1 MSQEAYSII
10 LSYCTRLINIKP
22 RTVFEINK
30 KIDEYLKR
38 RKIEVKDLGLIKKKV
53 IKELIELKLLDDKKY
68 ALSFVELALINNPSG
83 PVMLKKRLRN
93 RGVDE
98 KYIEEALAKFI
109 NDDVLFGVARKLAEK
124 KMRMAGIDPGNLSQK
139 EKAKIGRYLA
149 SKGIP
154 VNMIWEILGEFN
166 LG

>member
-1 MSQEAYSII
+1 MSEEAYPII

-30 KIDEYLKR
+30 KTDEYLKR
-38 RKIEVKDLGLIKKKV
+38 RKIEVLGLDAVKKKV
-53 IKELIELKLLDDKKY
+53 IKELIELKLLDDRKY
-68 ALSFVELALINNPSG
+68 ALSFVELALANNPSG

-93 RGVDE
+93 RGVAE
-98 KYIEEALAKFI
+98 KYIEEALAKFV
-109 NDDVLFGVARKLAEK
+109 NDEVLLGVARKLAEK
-124 KMRMAGIDPGNLSQK
+124 KMRMVGIKPSNLSQK

-154 VNMIWEILGEFN
+154 VNMIWEILGEIEEN
-166 LG
+166 